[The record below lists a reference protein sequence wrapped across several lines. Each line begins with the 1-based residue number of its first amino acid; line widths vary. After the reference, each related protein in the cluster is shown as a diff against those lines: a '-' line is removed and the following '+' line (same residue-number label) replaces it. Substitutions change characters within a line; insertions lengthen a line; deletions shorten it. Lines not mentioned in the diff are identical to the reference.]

1 MKLQI
6 DNLKIEVIIIY
17 ILFTAVFFFSCSESE
32 FPEKE
37 YEAYLNLRTP
47 MLKDQESI
55 NKLKV
60 DSTLAYNY
68 KSFRYS
74 STYLPQYFKTSDE
87 LIDMID
93 ILEFYN
99 TIDSYHF
106 KKMKIEDINDPIFKT
121 TFLLTTKINELDVDV
136 YSIKT
141 RMDHVSDV
149 FINKHYGIVLI
160 ESENP
165 LGRIKITKF
174 KDEILS
180 LVIPS
185 PIELD
190 KLLYHNSFR

>member
-6 DNLKIEVIIIY
+6 DSLNIEVITIY

-47 MLKDQESI
+47 MLKDQEAI
-55 NKLKV
+55 KNLKV

-74 STYLPQYFKTSDE
+74 STNLPQYFKTSDE

-106 KKMKIEDINDPIFKT
+106 KKMKIEDIKDPIFKT
-121 TFLLTTKINELDVDV
+121 NFLLTTKINELEVDV
-136 YSIKT
+136 YLIKT
-141 RMDHVSDV
+141 KMDYVSDV

-160 ESENP
+160 ESKNP
-165 LGRIKITKF
+165 LGRIKTTKF
-174 KDEILS
+174 EDEILS
-180 LVIPS
+180 LNIPS

-190 KLLYHNSFR
+190 SLLGHNRIK

>member
-6 DNLKIEVIIIY
+6 DNLKIVVIIIY

-47 MLKDQESI
+47 MLKDQEAI
-55 NKLKV
+55 KKLKL

-74 STYLPQYFKTSDE
+74 STNLPQYFKTSDE

-106 KKMKIEDINDPIFKT
+106 KKMKIEDINDPFFKT
-121 TFLLTTKINELDVDV
+121 TFLFTTKINDFDADV

-141 RMDHVSDV
+141 KMDYISNVY
-149 FINKHYGIVLI
+149 INKHYGIVLI

-174 KDEILS
+174 KDEILN
-180 LVIPS
+180 LDIPS
-185 PIELD
+185 PIELNSI
-190 KLLYHNSFR
+190 LYHD